1 VIESHRP
8 TRYAWLVV
16 ALLLP
21 VALLNYL
28 DRQMLATMKA
38 SMVGDIPTI
47 ANKADWGLILGSFK
61 WTYALLGPIAGYI
74 ADRFSRRW
82 VIGASLL
89 VWSAVT
95 WWTGQCTTF
104 HELLTARAFMGV
116 SEAFYFPAALAL
128 ITDYH
133 LGPTRSRAVGVHQT
147 GVYLGQILGGFA
159 GYVAEAPALGWRWAF
174 SSAGMLGVL
183 YAIPLMVF
191 LRDSGDEVQIPRL
204 ASLARDDGRVIPSAV
219 EGSALTAVDREERG
233 LPSRQGVR
241 PPGGVTPEPTP
252 GLTPRS
258 ALTDLLTNRNFLLL
272 VMYFTLPAIAGWI
285 VRDWMPEILRERFH
299 LGQGRAGV
307 SAILFVQVA
316 SLVGAVVG
324 GTLADRWM
332 RRTNRGRIYT
342 SAIGTMLFLPALF
355 SVGNSGTLGVAIMG
369 LIVFG
374 LGWGFFDSNNM
385 PILSQIARPELRATG
400 YGIMN
405 LVSISCGGFG
415 DWAFGALR
423 DREVPLNLIFGVFAG
438 VALLS
443 VGIVMMIRPR
453 RDDARLA
460 AQMS

>member
-1 VIESHRP
+1 MSGMERARS
-8 TRYAWLVV
+8 YAWLVV
-16 ALLLP
+16 ALLVP

-74 ADRFSRRW
+74 SDRFSRRW
-82 VIGASLL
+82 VIGTSLL
-89 VWSAVT
+89 VWSAAT

-104 HELLTARAFMGV
+104 HELLAARSFMGV

-128 ITDYH
+128 ITEYH

-147 GVYLGQILGGFA
+147 GVYLGQIVGGFA

-174 SSAGMLGVL
+174 STAGIVGVV
-183 YAIPLMVF
+183 YAIPLLAL
-191 LRDSGDEVQIPRL
+191 LRDPEKGQIPRL
-204 ASLARDDGRVIPSAV
+204 ASLARDDV
-219 EGSALTAVDREERG
+219 EPGVVRG
-233 LPSRQGVR
+233 
-241 PPGGVTPEPTP
+241 
-252 GLTPRS
+252 
-258 ALTDLLTNRNFLLL
+258 LLTNRNFILMVL
-272 VMYFTLPAIAGWI
+272 YFTLPAIAGWI

-307 SAILFVQVA
+307 SAILFVQIA

-324 GTLADRWM
+324 GMLADRWM

-355 SVGNSGTLGVAIMG
+355 SVGNSGTLGVAIAG

-443 VGIVMMIRPR
+443 VVIVLMIRPPVGR
-453 RDDARLA
+453 
-460 AQMS
+460 QSPSGY